1 MLELENAYELELDLE
16 DEDFDEEWEEE
27 DFLEGEYE
35 GEYESEEI
43 FGWLKKKAKSIARKV
58 APALKRIAPMAAR
71 AVGTAVGG
79 PGVGAALGRTAGL
92 LAREDEFDYELD
104 GEFDYEL
111 DGEFDYELDGESDY
125 EYELEDEYESEF
137 ELMMADVY
145 SDLAAKASS
154 ELEAEALVGAATAK
168 VLPKSPPVQKVSH
181 RIIKGGATLAKVLRK
196 SPRTR
201 PLVPV
206 VPLVARR
213 TGKNLAKQAA
223 KGKKITPKVAAK
235 TMATQTKKVLSSPM
249 TCAKAVVK
257 ASQKKKK
264 VVNKLGKSAK
274 YY

>member
-1 MLELENAYELELDLE
+1 M
-16 DEDFDEEWEEE
+16 
-27 DFLEGEYE
+27 
-35 GEYESEEI
+35 
-43 FGWLKKKAKSIARKV
+43 
-58 APALKRIAPMAAR
+58 
-71 AVGTAVGG
+71 
-79 PGVGAALGRTAGL
+79 
-92 LAREDEFDYELD
+92 
-104 GEFDYEL
+104 
-111 DGEFDYELDGESDY
+111 
-125 EYELEDEYESEF
+125 
-137 ELMMADVY
+137 
-145 SDLAAKASS
+145 
-154 ELEAEALVGAATAK
+154 
-168 VLPKSPPVQKVSH
+168 QKVSH
-181 RIIKGGATLAKVLRK
+181 KIIKGGATLAKVLRK